1 MKRRWLGALL
11 IGVIFVA
18 GCAAHDPQSV
28 ARQQAQTYYGRPY
41 DQLTPEEK
49 MQLENHVARQSNT
62 AWRTDAQVASGL
74 GRLLQ
79 GVGVL
84 ILGVKR

>member
-1 MKRRWLGALL
+1 MKRRWLGAMI
-11 IGVIFVA
+11 IGVLLSS
-18 GCAAHDPQSV
+18 GCAAHDTHSV
-28 ARQQAQTYYGRPY
+28 AREQAQTYYGRPY
-41 DQLTPEEK
+41 EQLSPEEK
-49 MQLENHVARQSNT
+49 MRLEDHVAKQSNT

-84 ILGVKR
+84 IVGATR

>member
-1 MKRRWLGALL
+1 MQKALL
-11 IGVIFVA
+11 SGFIVGLLCMT
-18 GCAAHDPQSV
+18 GCTASNAQSV

-41 DQLTPEEK
+41 EQLSAQEK
-49 MQLENHVARQSNT
+49 MRLENHLSRQDTAAWNTGAHVAGG
-62 AWRTDAQVASGL
+62 V

-84 ILGVKR
+84 IFSVR

>member
-1 MKRRWLGALL
+1 MQKALL
-11 IGVIFVA
+11 SGLIVGLLFITSCTTSNA
-18 GCAAHDPQSV
+18 QSV

-41 DQLTPEEK
+41 EQLSAQEK
-49 MQLENHVARQSNT
+49 MRLENHLSRQDTAAWNT
-62 AWRTDAQVASGL
+62 GAHVASGV

-84 ILGVKR
+84 IFSVR